1 MEDNGLLML
10 ARLVL
15 PKEVL
20 DNFIITNIEYIDT
33 KKYDEPEMHIH
44 LDEKMN
50 ADLEGDSHFE
60 SKGFIAPVEVTDFPI
75 RDHKVVLVLRRR
87 RWVDSRTGKSFI
99 LPLKV
104 TADGTRYSKEFAA
117 FLKVYDPRY
126 GNESERT
133 YTFAA

>member
-1 MEDNGLLML
+1 MEDKGLLML

-20 DNFIITNIEYIDT
+20 DNFVITDIEYVDT
-33 KKYDEPEMHIH
+33 KAYDEPEMHIH

-50 ADLEGDSHFE
+50 ADLQNDGHFE
-60 SKGFIAPVEVTDFPI
+60 SKGFIAPMEVTDFPI

-117 FLKVYDPRY
+117 FLKETY
-126 GNESERT
+126 GDVPGDLP
-133 YTFAA
+133 YA

>member
-1 MEDNGLLML
+1 ML

-20 DNFIITNIEYIDT
+20 AHFVIRKIDFVENP
-33 KKYDEPEMHIH
+33 KYDEPEMHIH
-44 LDEKMN
+44 LDEKML
-50 ADLEGDSHFE
+50 AELREDVHFE

-75 RDHKVVLVLRRR
+75 RDHKVILVLRRR
-87 RWVDSRTGKSFI
+87 RWVDNRTGKSFI

-117 FLKVYDPRY
+117 FLKETY
-126 GNESERT
+126 GDIPSDLP
-133 YTFAA
+133 YA

>member
-1 MEDNGLLML
+1 ML

-20 DNFIITNIEYIDT
+20 EHFIITDIECVDT

-50 ADLEGDSHFE
+50 SELQNDGHFE
-60 SKGFIAPVEVTDFPI
+60 SKGFIVPVEVTDFPI

-87 RWVDSRTGKSFI
+87 RWLDTRTGKSFI
-99 LPLKV
+99 LPLKI

-117 FLKVYDPRY
+117 FLKETY
-126 GNESERT
+126 GDIPGDLP
-133 YTFAA
+133 YA

>member
-1 MEDNGLLML
+1 MEDKGLLML

-20 DNFIITNIEYIDT
+20 EHFIITDIECVDT
-33 KKYDEPEMHIH
+33 KKYVEPEMHIH

-50 ADLEGDSHFE
+50 SELQNDGHFE

-87 RWVDSRTGKSFI
+87 RWLDTRTGKSFI
-99 LPLKV
+99 LPLKI
-104 TADGTRYSKEFAA
+104 TADGTRCSKEFAA
-117 FLKVYDPRY
+117 FLKETY
-126 GNESERT
+126 GDIPGDLP
-133 YTFAA
+133 YA